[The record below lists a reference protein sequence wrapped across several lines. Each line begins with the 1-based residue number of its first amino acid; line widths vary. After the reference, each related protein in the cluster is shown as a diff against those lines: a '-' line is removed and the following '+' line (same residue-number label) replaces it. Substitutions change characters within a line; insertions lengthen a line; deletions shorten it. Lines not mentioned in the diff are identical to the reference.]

1 MKQDKYFDLLQ
12 YIAEE
17 MAHAK
22 FEDEVSE
29 WNVDEQK
36 FYFTDRANKYIHHQI
51 RDLDIVFETYGVK
64 PKGSLIDKIR
74 KLL

>member
-1 MKQDKYFDLLQ
+1 MKQDKYFHLLQ

-22 FEDEVSE
+22 FEDECAE

-36 FYFTDRANKYIHHQI
+36 FYFTERANNYIQHQI

-64 PKGSLIDKIR
+64 PKGSIVDKIR

>member
-22 FEDEVSE
+22 FGDECTDWS
-29 WNVDEQK
+29 VDEQK
-36 FYFTDRANKYIHHQI
+36 FYFTDR
-51 RDLDIVFETYGVK
+51 
-64 PKGSLIDKIR
+64 
-74 KLL
+74 